1 MGRRSVV
8 LFILVLIVIGVQFS
22 CSLPP
27 EGSPDWYYNR
37 AYDLAEQGLYEEAVE
52 EYTKVL
58 ENNPTNTIRIQTYVK
73 RAAAYNSLQC
83 WEESISDS
91 TEAINLDPESKLA
104 YLNRAVAYN
113 YTGKYDLAIV
123 DFSKAIELDDTI
135 AEAYVNRAYAY
146 YKKGGFQKAIADCN
160 QALEIDPEQSYAYFN
175 RGLVHKELGLV
186 EEAISDFE
194 NFIAMTDSPTWIERA
209 TRELESL
216 LDEEA
221 ETEET
226 ES

>member
-1 MGRRSVV
+1 MGRRSVA
-8 LFILVLIVIGVQFS
+8 LFILALIILGMHSS

-73 RAAAYNSLQC
+73 RAAAYNSLQL

-91 TEAINLDPESKLA
+91 TEAINLDPENKLA
-104 YLNRAVAYN
+104 YLNRAVAYG
-113 YTGKYDLAIV
+113 YSGKYDLAIV
-123 DFSKAIELDDTI
+123 DFGKAIELDDTI

-146 YKKGGFQKAIADCN
+146 YKKGGFQKAIEDCN
-160 QALEIDPEQSYAYFN
+160 QALEIDPGQSYAYFN
-175 RGLVHKELGLV
+175 RGLVYKELGHV

-194 NFIAMTDSPTWIERA
+194 NFISMTTSPTWIERA
-209 TRELESL
+209 TRELDSL
-216 LDEEA
+216 LDEESD
-221 ETEET
+221 TEEP